1 VPVGQRVA
9 LRKLKLNG
17 TIMKIKNLFI
27 VGLVVLASCG
37 DQVIVVQTKPATVEK
52 PAASP
57 VKKTTKPA
65 IMSIQK
71 VVPKVQECPSFGAN
85 LVNVEETK
93 DDKICYYLAETE

>member
-1 VPVGQRVA
+1 MA
-9 LRKLKLNG
+9 IHKNKLNIG
-17 TIMKIKNLFI
+17 AVLKIKNLFI

-57 VKKTTKPA
+57 AKKTTKPA

-71 VVPKVQECPSFGAN
+71 VVPKVQKCPSFGAK

-93 DDKICYYLAETE
+93 NDKICYYLAKTE